1 MRGGAQGFP
10 ARWDTTPTQGSSS
23 MIHRLKSCGALVCND
38 QLFTREGCDTAEV
51 FGCRKCFTSGRNVF
65 KGEPPPPPNQTP
77 QKPPHA
83 TTWDRLSFRPRRGP
97 AERGLCV
104 SGHRPLVSE
113 EESRPSP
120 ARPQGCPG
128 MLQKRQRCAQKGAQG
143 GIAAGELR

>member
-1 MRGGAQGFP
+1 MTQLRSLVAVSVSPAGEMSLRG
-10 ARWDTTPTQGSSS
+10 
-23 MIHRLKSCGALVCND
+23 N
-38 QLFTREGCDTAEV
+38 
-51 FGCRKCFTSGRNVF
+51 
-65 KGEPPPPPNQTP
+65 PPPPKQTP

-128 MLQKRQRCAQKGAQG
+128 MLQKRQRYAQKGAQG